1 MWIPRRNLVIP
12 AKAGIQGNRHGT
24 RRPWT
29 PAFAVVTAF
38 ASSRSSQHAA
48 GDETGE
54 QKVPGETVGIQYET
68 ADGVWREELDPG
80 TDRPQTAI
88 EDDK

>member
-29 PAFAVVTAF
+29 PAFAGVTAF

-54 QKVPGETVGIQYET
+54 QQ
-68 ADGVWREELDPG
+68 
-80 TDRPQTAI
+80 
-88 EDDK
+88 DDEQVRHERDLLFRIAVLARRVSGLSPPLSAWS